1 MGVLYR
7 YLGREVYRSV
17 ALVAAV
23 LLALFTF
30 FAVIEQL
37 DSVGRSGFDVSNLVL
52 MQSLALPTR
61 LYDFLP
67 IAVLIG
73 GILALSSLAQRSE
86 ITVMRA
92 AGLGALGLLRRLAVV
107 SLPLMVIA
115 AGIGEWFAPTA
126 EIRLAEARL
135 AQGEG
140 SSQANLLRSGY
151 WFREAL
157 PTDNGMRFV
166 NIGKLGLNG
175 QVESLV
181 LYELDGQS
189 HLRRIVRAAKGRY
202 DATPGPQALRL
213 NTVIS
218 HDFNAPEALPDPAS
232 ALQTPMSRLTRYP
245 ELTLATQLTPALL
258 IGRVLTPERMS
269 LSALNSYLAYLDQT
283 GQSAQRHQTALWRK
297 AVYPLTLFVM
307 LCIAAPLGWVHPRQG
322 AVGTKIFTGVLI
334 GVAYHML
341 NQLALSV
348 GLIYGID
355 PWWTA
360 LGPPLLMLLLALSA
374 LFWLERRT
382 RWRL

>member
-7 YLGREVYRSV
+7 YLGREIYRSV
-17 ALVAAV
+17 ALVTAV

-30 FAVIEQL
+30 FAVIEEL
-37 DSVGRSGFDVSNLVL
+37 DSVGRSGFGITRLVV

-92 AGLGALGLLRRLAVV
+92 AGMGALGMLRRLAVV
-107 SLPLMVIA
+107 SLPLMIIA
-115 AGIGEWFAPTA
+115 AGIGEWLAPAA

-140 SSQANLLRSGY
+140 SNQANLLRSGY
-151 WFREAL
+151 WFRESL
-157 PTDNGMRFV
+157 PSSNGTRYV
-166 NIGKLGLNG
+166 NIGRLGLNG
-175 QVESLV
+175 NVERVV

-189 HLRRIVRAAKGRY
+189 HLRRIVQAASGRY
-202 DATPGPQALRL
+202 ASTPGPQALELR
-213 NTVIS
+213 TVINHQFS
-218 HDFNAPEALPDPAS
+218 APEALPDPAS
-232 ALQTPMSRLTRYP
+232 ALQTPMSQITRHP
-245 ELTLATQLTPALL
+245 KLMLNTQLTPALL

-269 LSALNSYLAYLDQT
+269 LSALNSYLSYLDQT

-297 AVYPLTLFVM
+297 AVYPFTLFVM
-307 LCIAAPLGWVHPRQG
+307 LCIASPLGWVHPRQG

-360 LGPPLLMLLLALSA
+360 LGPPLLMLLLALGA
-374 LFWLERRT
+374 LFWLERRV
-382 RWRL
+382 RWR